1 MPDSILANLD
11 LVTVTGRWV
20 TLEGGVGQGTVTSP
34 R

>member
-20 TLEGGVGQGTVTSP
+20 TLNGEAGQGTT
-34 R
+34 